1 MKHFE
6 ISGEGNKDRWV
17 TSDKVPVLVSRYA
30 VYHASLSTSGQIRTT
45 MVVSIVTN
53 WKTKTETETETENG
67 RIRDADAS
75 IRICF
80 DIKVIDSSGPQRMF

>member
-30 VYHASLSTSGQIRTT
+30 VYHASLSSSGQIRTT

-53 WKTKTETETETENG
+53 WKTKTETETENG
-67 RIRDADAS
+67 RIRDAHAS

-80 DIKVIDSSGPQRMF
+80 DIKEIDSSVPQKMF